1 MPSAFS
7 RLLAPLALITLL
19 VGCSSGPAPELK
31 TAAAPAS
38 PAVAVPPALPVAGA
52 RDVFVLLSGGGTP
65 LSNNYSQY
73 LQAKAYATYFE
84 RRYADRP
91 HWVFFGVGNREGEKP
106 ILGDARKQV
115 RREGRVVESWLP
127 GPLKA
132 NRPATRDSF
141 LRTLREEVLPAVR
154 GGGTL
159 YLFVGDHGT
168 ESRGDNPES
177 VITMWQLKRQNE
189 RADSW
194 ATDNKE
200 VLGVAELRTVLAE
213 GIGQGR
219 VVFVMSQCHSGGFHY
234 LGTPRDVAPPS
245 EWFAAMPEWAMP
257 KPPLPPLRAAGF
269 TATDQ
274 QSPAAGCDPD
284 PDPDSWAG
292 YERFIPEA
300 LLGLDLFT
308 LQANGSG
315 RRSFAEAHEAATLV
329 DRTIDKPRSTSEQY
343 LETWARTIEKLAGE
357 PALAPEAAR
366 AVAAYR
372 RAVDTGRITA
382 STPALR
388 ERQAQFQRFTQRL
401 TEQAPSAKDLL
412 LTGDRKK
419 LETAIGPATPR
430 AGPPS
435 APQAGQPAAPAAP
448 ARGSRGPGGPS
459 EEARKAWSEVLRPA
473 WKTAVLAGK
482 VPGLTGAAL
491 EFEKHVLGL
500 EDKGRSFIFSRGGNN
515 PLLNEMFWR
524 SGYSNPATLDLKK
537 AEAVTWWGTVRREK
551 IGEWAR
557 ASSNEAVRKAVT
569 TVNLPMP
576 RRPQT
581 TVPRTNVGGVSS
593 RPLSTKTA
601 AERVLFYRRTLA
613 AWEFLAALNHRE
625 ALAEIDALTTLERTP
640 LP

>member
-1 MPSAFS
+1 MSPFFP
-7 RLLAPLALITLL
+7 RLLAPLLLVAML
-19 VGCSSGPAPELK
+19 VGCSSSPAPELK
-31 TAAAPAS
+31 TASATPAS
-38 PAVAVPPALPVAGA
+38 PALVAPPEGGA

-84 RRYADRP
+84 RRYAAWP
-91 HWVFFGVGNREGEKP
+91 QWVFFGVGNREGEKP

-115 RREGRVVESWLP
+115 RRNGRLVESWLP
-127 GPLKA
+127 GPLKV

-141 LRTLREEVLPAVR
+141 LRALREEILPMVR

-159 YLFVGDHGT
+159 FLFVGDHGT

-177 VITMWQLKRQNE
+177 LITMWQLKRQKD

-200 VLGVAELRTVLAE
+200 VLGVAELRTVLTE
-213 GIGQGR
+213 GIGQGQ
-219 VVFVMSQCHSGGFHY
+219 VVFVMSQCHAGGFHF
-234 LGTPRDVAPPS
+234 LSTPREVAPPA
-245 EWFAAMPEWAMP
+245 EWFVAMPEWAMP

-274 QSPAAGCDPD
+274 QSLAAGCDPD
-284 PDPDSWAG
+284 PDPDTWAG

-308 LQANGSG
+308 LQEKGSG
-315 RRSFAEAHEAATLV
+315 LRSFAAAHEAATLV

-357 PALAPEAAR
+357 PALAPEAAQ
-366 AVAAYR
+366 AVATYR
-372 RAVDTGRITA
+372 QAVDTGQIATT
-382 STPALR
+382 TPALR

-401 TEQAPSAKDLL
+401 TEQSPTAKELL

-419 LETAIGPATPR
+419 LEAAIGPA
-430 AGPPS
+430 
-435 APQAGQPAAPAAP
+435 AA
-448 ARGSRGPGGPS
+448 SRGPRGPS
-459 EEARKAWSEVLRPA
+459 EEARKAWNDVLRPA
-473 WKTAVLAGK
+473 WKAAVLENK
-482 VPGLTGAAL
+482 VPGLSGAAMD
-491 EFEKHVLGL
+491 FEKHVLGL
-500 EDKGRSFIFSRGGNN
+500 EDKGRSFIFARGGNN

-524 SGYSNPATLDLKK
+524 SGYAHPATLDLKK
-537 AEAVTWWGTVRREK
+537 AEAVTWWGAVRREK

-557 ASSNEAVRKAVT
+557 ASSNEAVRTAAT

-576 RRPQT
+576 RRPPT
-581 TVPRTNVGGVSS
+581 TEPRTNSSGVSS

-613 AWEFLAALNHRE
+613 AWEFLAAMNHRK
-625 ALAEIDALTTLERTP
+625 ALAEIDALTSLERTP
-640 LP
+640 MP